1 MTRRPDALGS
11 WSGPLDCENQDII
24 HSQCQEQAGMY
35 VSILFRYMFCVKWYL
50 HVT

>member
-11 WSGPLDCENQDII
+11 WSGPLDCENQDLI

-35 VSILFRYMFCVKWYL
+35 IYSVHV
-50 HVT
+50 HVTLVSLA